1 MRRVVKAAAAVL
13 LTTSI
18 AQPASTTKVAGPVAT
33 ESQIV
38 ELEHQWVN
46 AALKGNAEAFAEFM
60 ADDYIAVSNG
70 RMRDKRAWVEAVRS
84 GSRTYQSV
92 DLRNLR
98 VRVYGDTAVVSGEY
112 AQKGLTEGQ
121 QDSATGVYVTTWL
134 KRHGRWQ
141 AIASGFSRVP
151 K

>member
-1 MRRVVKAAAAVL
+1 MRRVVETVAAVML
-13 LTTSI
+13 ITSI
-18 AQPASTTKVAGPVAT
+18 AEPASTTKVAGPVAT
-33 ESQIV
+33 ENQIV

-98 VRVYGDTAVVSGEY
+98 VRVYGNTAVVSGEY
-112 AQKGLTEGQ
+112 AQKGFTGGE
-121 QDSATGVYVTTWL
+121 QDIATGVYVTTWL

-151 K
+151 T